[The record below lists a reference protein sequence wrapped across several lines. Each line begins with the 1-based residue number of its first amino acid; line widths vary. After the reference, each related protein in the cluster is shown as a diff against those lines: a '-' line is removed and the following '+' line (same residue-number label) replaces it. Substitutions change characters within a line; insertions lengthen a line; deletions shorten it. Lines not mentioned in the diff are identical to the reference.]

1 MIQNLANM
9 YAEERQLWIVERARS
24 VGRVEVAALAEELSV
39 TTETVRRDLT
49 TLERHALLRRVHG
62 GATPRERLGFEPA
75 LAARDSVLTA
85 EKERI
90 ARSALAE
97 LPDEGT
103 ILLDAGTRTARL
115 ADILPSDRELVVLTN
130 ALPIAMSLSVRPNI
144 TVLMIGGKVRGRTQA
159 AVAAWALQA
168 LADSYVDV
176 AFIGTNGITIER
188 GLTTPDTTESAVKR
202 AMIRAARRTVV
213 LADHTKVG
221 QDHLSRFASLDEID
235 TLITDTGLDAQ
246 VADELRALG
255 PKVLLARGVRV
266 DPGGKGINVSRALA
280 ANNHATRAVVTLGG
294 AEGEH
299 LVALLRDTGIEIVAV

>member
-1 MIQNLANM
+1 MTHDVTNM
-9 YAEERQLWIVERARS
+9 YAEERQLWIVERARAI
-24 VGRVEVAALAEELSV
+24 GRVEVAALAEELKV

-62 GATPRERLGFEPA
+62 GAIPIERLGFEPA

-90 ARSALAE
+90 ARMALAE
-97 LPDEGT
+97 IPDEGT
-103 ILLDAGTRTARL
+103 ILLDAGTTTARL

-159 AVAAWALQA
+159 AVDAWALQA

-176 AFIGTNGITIER
+176 AFIGTNGITTER

-213 LADHTKVG
+213 VADHTKVG
-221 QDHLSRFASLDEID
+221 QDHLSRFATLDEID
-235 TLITDTGLDAQ
+235 TLITDSGLDAQ
-246 VADELRALG
+246 LAEELRGQG
-255 PKVLLARGVRV
+255 PRVVLA
-266 DPGGKGINVSRALA
+266 
-280 ANNHATRAVVTLGG
+280 
-294 AEGEH
+294 
-299 LVALLRDTGIEIVAV
+299 

>member
-1 MIQNLANM
+1 MTHDVTNM
-9 YAEERQLWIVERARS
+9 YAEERQLWIVERARAS
-24 VGRVEVAALAEELSV
+24 GRVEVAALAEELKV

-62 GATPRERLGFEPA
+62 GAIPIERLGFEPA

-90 ARSALAE
+90 ARLALAE

-103 ILLDAGTRTARL
+103 ILLDAGTTTARL
-115 ADILPSDRELVVLTN
+115 ADALPADRELVVLTN

-144 TVLMIGGKVRGRTQA
+144 TVLLIGGRVRGRTQA
-159 AVAAWALQA
+159 AVDAWALQA

-176 AFIGTNGITIER
+176 AFIGTNGITPER

-202 AMIRAARRTVV
+202 AMIRAARRSVV

-255 PKVLLARGVRV
+255 PKVLLA
-266 DPGGKGINVSRALA
+266 
-280 ANNHATRAVVTLGG
+280 
-294 AEGEH
+294 
-299 LVALLRDTGIEIVAV
+299 

>member
-62 GATPRERLGFEPA
+62 GAIPIERLGFEPA

-90 ARSALAE
+90 ARLALAE

-103 ILLDAGTRTARL
+103 ILLDAGTTTARL

-159 AVAAWALQA
+159 AVDAWALQA

-176 AFIGTNGITIER
+176 AFIGTNGITTER

-221 QDHLSRFASLDEID
+221 QDHLSRFATLDEID
-235 TLITDTGLDAQ
+235 TLITDSGLDAQ
-246 VADELRALG
+246 LAEELRGQG
-255 PKVLLARGVRV
+255 PRVVLA
-266 DPGGKGINVSRALA
+266 
-280 ANNHATRAVVTLGG
+280 
-294 AEGEH
+294 
-299 LVALLRDTGIEIVAV
+299 

>member
-1 MIQNLANM
+1 MTQDVTNM
-9 YAEERQLWIVERARS
+9 YAEERQLWIVERARDR
-24 VGRVEVAALAEELSV
+24 GRVEVAALADELKV

-62 GATPRERLGFEPA
+62 GAIPIERLGFEPA

-90 ARSALAE
+90 ARLALAE

-103 ILLDAGTRTARL
+103 ILLDAGTTTARL
-115 ADILPSDRELVVLTN
+115 ADVLPTDRELVVLTN

-159 AVAAWALQA
+159 AVDAWALQA

-176 AFIGTNGITIER
+176 AFIGTNGITTER

-221 QDHLSRFASLDEID
+221 QDHLSRFATLDEID
-235 TLITDTGLDAQ
+235 TLITDSGLDAQ
-246 VADELRALG
+246 LAEELRGQG
-255 PKVLLARGVRV
+255 PKVVLA
-266 DPGGKGINVSRALA
+266 
-280 ANNHATRAVVTLGG
+280 
-294 AEGEH
+294 
-299 LVALLRDTGIEIVAV
+299 

>member
-1 MIQNLANM
+1 M

-62 GATPRERLGFEPA
+62 GAIPIERLGFEPA
-75 LAARDSVLTA
+75 LAARDSVFTA

-90 ARSALAE
+90 ARLALAE

-103 ILLDAGTRTARL
+103 ILLDAGTTTARL

-159 AVAAWALQA
+159 AVDAWALQA

-221 QDHLSRFASLDEID
+221 QDHLSRFATLDEID
-235 TLITDTGLDAQ
+235 TLITDSGLDAQ
-246 VADELRALG
+246 LAEELRGQG
-255 PKVLLARGVRV
+255 PRVVLA
-266 DPGGKGINVSRALA
+266 
-280 ANNHATRAVVTLGG
+280 
-294 AEGEH
+294 
-299 LVALLRDTGIEIVAV
+299 